1 MTKTY
6 RLSMEHE
13 YLLATTD
20 YDEVR
25 ANYEFPDFYRCESIV
40 GEAEFEGGLDT
51 GEEMA
56 KLDIGTIYKFNVT
69 HDFLITTTD
78 INEVVSNY
86 EPCDFSNCESLIEGE
101 FELKYKDI
109 TWVELSEAELENN

>member
-25 ANYEFPDFYRCESIV
+25 NNYEFPDFYRCESIV

-51 GEEMA
+51 GTDM
-56 KLDIGTIYKFNVT
+56 GQTIYKFNVT

-78 INEVVSNY
+78 IDEVVSNY

-101 FELKYKDI
+101 PELKYKNI
-109 TWVELSEAELENN
+109 TWVELSEDED